1 MFKPVRLLILISA
14 AFLAGL
20 MVERYNVSE
29 KCKQAG
35 GTMDAGL
42 CRGAS

>member
-1 MFKPVRLLILISA
+1 MFRPVRLILLIAA

-35 GTMDAGL
+35 GKVDAGL
-42 CRGAS
+42 CRGL